1 MRKMR
6 NKFRFS
12 NKIKIFASKIVI
24 CGVLAIVFFSCAQI
38 GTPSGGQFDR
48 TPPKSKFSKPPH
60 NSTNFKGK
68 TFEIVFDEYIST
80 ENTSEEIIISP
91 PLKNK
96 PIVKAHL
103 KTLKVSWSDTLEEN
117 TTYIFDF
124 GSSIIDYTEGNRL
137 NNFVYSFSTG
147 NVIDTFEF
155 KGKVLEAYSLKP
167 MAKKYVML
175 YKSEEKDI
183 AKREKPSYITRTD
196 SNGNYHFQNI
206 AKGAYQILALDDKN
220 QNLIYDLSNEGI
232 AFSNE
237 RVESTIYKLDTSSKT
252 KVSKNNILY
261 FFEPKDSLISLL
273 SSKLLSDYRLQL
285 VFSKSTTDSLNF
297 VFEYPKF
304 SGKEDKDL
312 YVQSNITKDTI
323 DVWSLKQSI
332 DSVKMRIIDK
342 GLKEEI
348 ELFNLRKIED
358 KIKDTF
364 TFKTPA
370 SNQAFFEKCLIEM
383 PFPIID
389 TSNVLQA
396 QRISNEDTFAIYL
409 KPSSFSSL
417 YLEIEEK
424 LPQNSKQ
431 TIIIP
436 QGILKNSLNQT
447 NDSLSFSL
455 QIDSESDYGNFFLNI
470 NDTLNENMSYILILE
485 DSQGK
490 ALNKLF
496 SNNKERITFSN
507 LKDGSY
513 KLRIILDLNNNK
525 EWDYGDY
532 SQSRLPEKIIY
543 FPKPINIRKNWDLE
557 ETWHN

>member
-1 MRKMR
+1 MRKK
-6 NKFRFS
+6 NKFREII
-12 NKIKIFASKIVI
+12 NTFASKIII
-24 CGVLAIVFFSCAQI
+24 CGALSVLFFSCAQI
-38 GTPSGGQFDR
+38 GTPNGGIYDR
-48 TPPKSKFSKPPH
+48 IPPKAKSSKPPH
-60 NSTNFKGK
+60 NSTNFKEK
-68 TFEIVFDEYIST
+68 SFEIVFDEYIST
-80 ENTSEEIIISP
+80 ENTSEEMIISP

-96 PIVKAHL
+96 PVVKAHL
-103 KTLKVSWSDTLEEN
+103 KTLKVSWTDTLEEN

-147 NVIDTFEF
+147 NVIDTLEY

-167 MAKKYVML
+167 VAKKYVML

-183 AKREKPSYITRTD
+183 AKKEKPSYITRTD

-206 AKGAYQILALDDKN
+206 AKGTYQILALDDKN

-232 AFSNE
+232 AFSKE
-237 RVESTIYKLDTSSKT
+237 RVESTFFKLDTSSKT

-261 FFEPKDSLISLL
+261 FFEPKDSLISLS
-273 SSKLLSDYRLQL
+273 SSKLLSNYRLRL
-285 VFSKSTTDSLNF
+285 IFSKSTTDSLDF

-304 SGKEDKDL
+304 SWKEDKDL
-312 YVQSNITKDTI
+312 YVQCNITKDTI
-323 DVWSLKQSI
+323 DIWSLKQSI
-332 DSVKMRIIDK
+332 DSVKMRIIDI

-364 TFKTPA
+364 SLKTPA

-389 TSNVLQA
+389 TSTLYKA
-396 QRISNEDTFAIYL
+396 TRISNNDTFTIHL
-409 KPSSFSSL
+409 RPSSASPL

-436 QGILKNSLNQT
+436 QGIIKNSLNQT

-455 QIDSESDYGNFFLNI
+455 QIDSESDYGNFFFNI

-490 ALNKLF
+490 ALNKNF
-496 SNNKERITFSN
+496 SNNNERITFSN
-507 LKDGSY
+507 LKEGSY
-513 KLRIILDLNNNK
+513 KLRIILDMNKNK

-532 SQSRLPEKIIY
+532 SQSRLPEEILY

>member
-1 MRKMR
+1 MRKK
-6 NKFRFS
+6 NKFREMI
-12 NKIKIFASKIVI
+12 NTFASKIII
-24 CGVLAIVFFSCAQI
+24 CGALSVLFFSCAQI
-38 GTPSGGQFDR
+38 GTPNGGIYDR
-48 TPPKSKFSKPPH
+48 IPPKAKSSKPPH
-60 NSTNFKGK
+60 NSTNFKEK
-68 TFEIVFDEYIST
+68 SFEIVFDEYIST
-80 ENTSEEIIISP
+80 ENTSEEMIISP

-96 PIVKAHL
+96 PVVKAHL
-103 KTLKVSWSDTLEEN
+103 KTLKVSWTDTLEEN

-147 NVIDTFEF
+147 NVIDTLEY

-167 MAKKYVML
+167 VAKKYVML

-183 AKREKPSYITRTD
+183 AKKEKPSYITRTD

-206 AKGAYQILALDDKN
+206 AKGTYQILALDDKN

-232 AFSNE
+232 AFSKE
-237 RVESTIYKLDTSSKT
+237 RVESTFFKLDTSSKT

-261 FFEPKDSLISLL
+261 FFEPKDSLISLS
-273 SSKLLSDYRLQL
+273 SSKLLSNYRLRL
-285 VFSKSTTDSLNF
+285 IFSKSTTDSLDF

-304 SGKEDKDL
+304 SWKEDKDL
-312 YVQSNITKDTI
+312 YVQCNITKDTI
-323 DVWSLKQSI
+323 DIWSLKQSI
-332 DSVKMRIIDK
+332 DSVKMRIIDI

-364 TFKTPA
+364 SLKTPA

-389 TSNVLQA
+389 TSTLYKA
-396 QRISNEDTFAIYL
+396 TRISNNDTFTIHL
-409 KPSSFSSL
+409 RPSSASPL

-436 QGILKNSLNQT
+436 QGIIKNSLNQT

-485 DSQGK
+485 DIQGK
-490 ALNKLF
+490 ALNKQF

-507 LKDGSY
+507 LKEGSY
-513 KLRIILDLNNNK
+513 KLRIILDMNKNK

-532 SQSRLPEKIIY
+532 SQSRLPEEILY

>member
-1 MRKMR
+1 MRKK
-6 NKFRFS
+6 NKFREII
-12 NKIKIFASKIVI
+12 NTFASKIII
-24 CGVLAIVFFSCAQI
+24 CGALSVLFFSCAQI
-38 GTPSGGQFDR
+38 GTPNGGIYDR
-48 TPPKSKFSKPPH
+48 IPPKAKSSKPPH
-60 NSTNFKGK
+60 NSTNFKEK
-68 TFEIVFDEYIST
+68 SFEIVFDEYIST
-80 ENTSEEIIISP
+80 ENTSEEMIISP

-96 PIVKAHL
+96 PVVKAHL
-103 KTLKVSWSDTLEEN
+103 KTLKVSWTDTLEEN

-147 NVIDTFEF
+147 NVIDTLEY

-167 MAKKYVML
+167 VAKKYVML

-183 AKREKPSYITRTD
+183 AKKEKPSYITRTD

-206 AKGAYQILALDDKN
+206 AKGTYQILALDDKN

-232 AFSNE
+232 AFSKE
-237 RVESTIYKLDTSSKT
+237 RVESTFFKLDTSSKT

-261 FFEPKDSLISLL
+261 FFEPKDSLISLS
-273 SSKLLSDYRLQL
+273 SSKLLSNYRLRL
-285 VFSKSTTDSLNF
+285 IFSKSTTDSLDF

-304 SGKEDKDL
+304 SWKEDKDL
-312 YVQSNITKDTI
+312 YVQCNITKDTI
-323 DVWSLKQSI
+323 DIWSLKQSI
-332 DSVKMRIIDK
+332 DSVKMRIIDI

-364 TFKTPA
+364 SLKTPA

-389 TSNVLQA
+389 TSTLYKA
-396 QRISNEDTFAIYL
+396 TRISNNDTFTIHL
-409 KPSSFSSL
+409 RPSSASPL

-436 QGILKNSLNQT
+436 QGIIKNSLNQT

-455 QIDSESDYGNFFLNI
+455 QIDSESDYGNFFFNI

-485 DSQGK
+485 DNQGK
-490 ALNKLF
+490 ALNKQF

-507 LKDGSY
+507 LKEGSY
-513 KLRIILDLNNNK
+513 KLRIILDMNKNK

-532 SQSRLPEKIIY
+532 SQSRLPEEILY

>member
-1 MRKMR
+1 MRKK
-6 NKFRFS
+6 NKFREMI
-12 NKIKIFASKIVI
+12 NTFASKIII
-24 CGVLAIVFFSCAQI
+24 CGALSVLFFSCAQI
-38 GTPSGGQFDR
+38 GTPNGGIYDR
-48 TPPKSKFSKPPH
+48 IPPKAKSSKPPH
-60 NSTNFKGK
+60 NSTNFKEK
-68 TFEIVFDEYIST
+68 SFEIVFDEYIST
-80 ENTSEEIIISP
+80 ENTSEEMIISP

-96 PIVKAHL
+96 PVVKAHL
-103 KTLKVSWSDTLEEN
+103 KTLKVSWTDTLEEN

>member
-1 MRKMR
+1 MR
-6 NKFRFS
+6 NK
-12 NKIKIFASKIVI
+12 NKFIGMIKIFASKIII
-24 CGVLAIVFFSCAQI
+24 CGVLSVLFFSCAQI
-38 GTPSGGQFDR
+38 GTPNGGIYDR
-48 TPPKSKFSKPPH
+48 IPPKAKSSKPPH
-60 NSTNFKGK
+60 NSTNFKEK
-68 TFEIVFDEYIST
+68 SFEIVFDEYIST

-96 PIVKAHL
+96 PVVKAHL
-103 KTLKVSWSDTLEEN
+103 KTLKVSWTDTLAEN

-124 GSSIIDYTEGNRL
+124 GNSIIDYTEGNRL

-147 NVIDTFEF
+147 NVIDTFEY

-167 MAKKYVML
+167 VAKKYVML

-183 AKREKPSYITRTD
+183 AKKEKPSYITRTD

-206 AKGAYQILALDDKN
+206 AQGTYQILALDDKN

-232 AFSNE
+232 AFAKE
-237 RVESTIYKLDTSSKT
+237 RVESTIYKLDTLPKT
-252 KVSKNNILY
+252 KATKTNLLY
-261 FFEPKDSLISLL
+261 FFEPKDSLISLS
-273 SSKLLSDYRLQL
+273 SSKLISNYRLQL

-297 VFEYPKF
+297 LFEYSKF
-304 SGKEDKDL
+304 SGLQDKDL
-312 YVQSNITKDTI
+312 YFHHSKAKDTI
-323 DVWSLKQSI
+323 DIWSLKQPLDSI
-332 DSVKMRIIDK
+332 KMVVIEK
-342 GLKEEI
+342 GLKEEV

-364 TFKTPA
+364 SLKTPA

-389 TSNVLQA
+389 TSALYQA
-396 QRISNEDTFAIYL
+396 KRISDEDTFAIHL
-409 KPSSFSSL
+409 KPSNIFPL

-424 LPQNSKQ
+424 FPQNSKQ

-436 QGILKNSLNQT
+436 QGVIKNSLNQT
-447 NDSLSFSL
+447 NDLLSFSI
-455 QIDSESDYGNFFLNI
+455 QVDSESDYGNFFLNI
-470 NDTLNENMSYILILE
+470 DDTINKEMSYILILE

-490 ALNKLF
+490 ELNKLY
-496 SNNKERITFSN
+496 SNNKQRITFSN
-507 LKDGSY
+507 LKEGSY

-532 SQSRLPEKIIY
+532 SQRRLPEDIIY

-557 ETWHN
+557 ESWHN

>member
-1 MRKMR
+1 MRKK
-6 NKFRFS
+6 NKFREMI
-12 NKIKIFASKIVI
+12 NTFASKIII
-24 CGVLAIVFFSCAQI
+24 CGALSVLFFSCAQI
-38 GTPSGGQFDR
+38 GTPNGGIYDR
-48 TPPKSKFSKPPH
+48 IPPKAKSSKPPH
-60 NSTNFKGK
+60 NSTNFKEK
-68 TFEIVFDEYIST
+68 SFEIVFDEYIST
-80 ENTSEEIIISP
+80 ENTSEEMIISP

-96 PIVKAHL
+96 PVVKAHL
-103 KTLKVSWSDTLEEN
+103 KTLKVSWTDTLEEN

-147 NVIDTFEF
+147 NVIDTLEY

-167 MAKKYVML
+167 VAKKYVML

-183 AKREKPSYITRTD
+183 AKKEKPSYITRTD

-206 AKGAYQILALDDKN
+206 AKGTYQILALDDKN

-232 AFSNE
+232 AFSKE
-237 RVESTIYKLDTSSKT
+237 RVESTFFKLDTSSKT

-261 FFEPKDSLISLL
+261 FFEPKDSLISLS
-273 SSKLLSDYRLQL
+273 SSKLLSNYRLRL
-285 VFSKSTTDSLNF
+285 IFSKSTTDSLDF

-304 SGKEDKDL
+304 SWKEDKDL
-312 YVQSNITKDTI
+312 YVQCNITKDTI
-323 DVWSLKQSI
+323 DIWSLKQSI
-332 DSVKMRIIDK
+332 DSVKMRIIDI

-364 TFKTPA
+364 SLKTPA

-389 TSNVLQA
+389 TSTLYKA
-396 QRISNEDTFAIYL
+396 TRISNNDTFTIHL
-409 KPSSFSSL
+409 RPSSASPL

-436 QGILKNSLNQT
+436 QGIIKNSLNQT

-485 DSQGK
+485 DNQGK
-490 ALNKLF
+490 ALNKQF

-507 LKDGSY
+507 LKEGSY
-513 KLRIILDLNNNK
+513 KLRIILDMNKNK

-532 SQSRLPEKIIY
+532 SKMLLPEEIIY

>member
-1 MRKMR
+1 MRKK
-6 NKFRFS
+6 NKFREMI
-12 NKIKIFASKIVI
+12 NTFASKIII
-24 CGVLAIVFFSCAQI
+24 CGALSVLFFSCAQI
-38 GTPSGGQFDR
+38 GTPNGGIYDR
-48 TPPKSKFSKPPH
+48 IPPKAKSSKPPH
-60 NSTNFKGK
+60 NSTNFKEK
-68 TFEIVFDEYIST
+68 SFEIVFDEYIST
-80 ENTSEEIIISP
+80 ENTSEEMIISP

-96 PIVKAHL
+96 PVVKAHL
-103 KTLKVSWSDTLEEN
+103 KTLKVSWTDTLEEN

-147 NVIDTFEF
+147 NVIDTLEY

-167 MAKKYVML
+167 VAKKYVML

-183 AKREKPSYITRTD
+183 AKKEKPSYITRTD

-206 AKGAYQILALDDKN
+206 AKGTYQILALDDKN

-232 AFSNE
+232 AFSKE
-237 RVESTIYKLDTSSKT
+237 RVESTFFKLDTSSKT

-261 FFEPKDSLISLL
+261 FFEPKDSLISLS
-273 SSKLLSDYRLQL
+273 SSKLLSNYRLRL
-285 VFSKSTTDSLNF
+285 IFSKSTTDSLDF

-304 SGKEDKDL
+304 SWKEDKDL
-312 YVQSNITKDTI
+312 YVQCNITKDTI
-323 DVWSLKQSI
+323 DIWSLKQSI
-332 DSVKMRIIDK
+332 DSVKMRIIDI

-364 TFKTPA
+364 SLKTPA

-389 TSNVLQA
+389 TSTLYKA
-396 QRISNEDTFAIYL
+396 TRISNNDTFTIHL
-409 KPSSFSSL
+409 RPSSASPL

-436 QGILKNSLNQT
+436 QGIIKNSLNQT

-455 QIDSESDYGNFFLNI
+455 QIDSESDYGNFFFNI

-485 DSQGK
+485 DNQGK
-490 ALNKLF
+490 ALNKQF

-507 LKDGSY
+507 LKEGSY
-513 KLRIILDLNNNK
+513 KLRIILDMNKNK

-532 SQSRLPEKIIY
+532 SQSRLPEEILY

>member
-1 MRKMR
+1 MRKK
-6 NKFRFS
+6 NKFREMI
-12 NKIKIFASKIVI
+12 NTFASKIII
-24 CGVLAIVFFSCAQI
+24 CGALSVLFFSCAQI
-38 GTPSGGQFDR
+38 GTPNGGIYDR
-48 TPPKSKFSKPPH
+48 IPPKAKSSKPPH
-60 NSTNFKGK
+60 NSTNFKEK
-68 TFEIVFDEYIST
+68 SFEIVFDEYIST
-80 ENTSEEIIISP
+80 ENTSEEMIISP

-96 PIVKAHL
+96 PVVKAHL
-103 KTLKVSWSDTLEEN
+103 KTLKVSWTDTLEEN

-147 NVIDTFEF
+147 NVIDTLEY

-167 MAKKYVML
+167 VAKKYVML

-183 AKREKPSYITRTD
+183 AKKEKPSYITRTD

-206 AKGAYQILALDDKN
+206 AKGTYQILALDDKN

-232 AFSNE
+232 AFSKE
-237 RVESTIYKLDTSSKT
+237 RVESTFFKLDTSSKT

-261 FFEPKDSLISLL
+261 FFEPKDSLISLS
-273 SSKLLSDYRLQL
+273 SSKLLSNYRLRL
-285 VFSKSTTDSLNF
+285 IFSKSTTDSLDF

-304 SGKEDKDL
+304 SWKEDKDL
-312 YVQSNITKDTI
+312 YVQCNITKDTI
-323 DVWSLKQSI
+323 DIWSLKQSI
-332 DSVKMRIIDK
+332 DSVKMRIIDI

-364 TFKTPA
+364 SLKTPA

-389 TSNVLQA
+389 TSTLYKA
-396 QRISNEDTFAIYL
+396 TRISNNHTFTIHL
-409 KPSSFSSL
+409 RPSSASPL

-436 QGILKNSLNQT
+436 QGIIKNSLNQT

-455 QIDSESDYGNFFLNI
+455 QIDSESDYGNFFFNI

-485 DSQGK
+485 DNQGK
-490 ALNKLF
+490 ALNKQF

-507 LKDGSY
+507 LKEGSY
-513 KLRIILDLNNNK
+513 KLRIILDMNKNK

-532 SQSRLPEKIIY
+532 SQSRLPEEILY

>member
-1 MRKMR
+1 MRKK
-6 NKFRFS
+6 NKFIEMI
-12 NKIKIFASKIVI
+12 NTFASKIII
-24 CGVLAIVFFSCAQI
+24 CGALSVLFFSCAQI
-38 GTPSGGQFDR
+38 GTPNGGIYDR
-48 TPPKSKFSKPPH
+48 IPPKAKSSKPPH
-60 NSTNFKGK
+60 NSTNFKEK
-68 TFEIVFDEYIST
+68 SFEIVFDEYIST
-80 ENTSEEIIISP
+80 ENTSEEMIISP

-96 PIVKAHL
+96 PVVKAHL
-103 KTLKVSWSDTLEEN
+103 KTLKVSWTDTLEEN

-147 NVIDTFEF
+147 NVIDTLEY

-167 MAKKYVML
+167 VAKKYVML

-183 AKREKPSYITRTD
+183 AKKEKPSYITRTD

-206 AKGAYQILALDDKN
+206 AKGTYQILALDDKN

-232 AFSNE
+232 AFSKE
-237 RVESTIYKLDTSSKT
+237 RVESTFFKLDTSSKT

-261 FFEPKDSLISLL
+261 FFEPKDSLISLS
-273 SSKLLSDYRLQL
+273 SSKLLSNYRLRL
-285 VFSKSTTDSLNF
+285 IFSKSTTDSLDF

-304 SGKEDKDL
+304 SWKEDKDL
-312 YVQSNITKDTI
+312 YVQCNITKDTI
-323 DVWSLKQSI
+323 DIWSLKQSI
-332 DSVKMRIIDK
+332 DSVKMRIIDI

-364 TFKTPA
+364 SLKTPA

-389 TSNVLQA
+389 TSNLLQA
-396 QRISNEDTFAIYL
+396 QRISNEDTFEIHL
-409 KPSSFSSL
+409 KPSSASPL

-436 QGILKNSLNQT
+436 QGIIKNSLNQT

-490 ALNKLF
+490 ALNKQF

-507 LKDGSY
+507 LKEGSY
-513 KLRIILDLNNNK
+513 KLRIILDMNKNK

-532 SQSRLPEKIIY
+532 SQSRLPEEILY

>member
-1 MRKMR
+1 MRKK
-6 NKFRFS
+6 NKFREMI
-12 NKIKIFASKIVI
+12 NTFASKIII
-24 CGVLAIVFFSCAQI
+24 CGALSVLFFSCAQI
-38 GTPSGGQFDR
+38 GTPNGGIYDR
-48 TPPKSKFSKPPH
+48 IPPKAKSSKPPH
-60 NSTNFKGK
+60 NSTNFKEK
-68 TFEIVFDEYIST
+68 SFEIVFDEYIST
-80 ENTSEEIIISP
+80 ENTSEEMIISP

-96 PIVKAHL
+96 SVVKAHL
-103 KTLKVSWSDTLEEN
+103 KTLKVSWTDTLQEN

-147 NVIDTFEF
+147 NVIDTLEY

-167 MAKKYVML
+167 VAKKYVML

-183 AKREKPSYITRTD
+183 AKKEKPSYITRTD

-206 AKGAYQILALDDKN
+206 AKGTYQILALDDKN
-220 QNLIYDLSNEGI
+220 HNLIYDLSNEGI
-232 AFSNE
+232 AFSKE
-237 RVESTIYKLDTSSKT
+237 RVESTFFKLDTSSKT

-261 FFEPKDSLISLL
+261 FFEPKDSLISLS
-273 SSKLLSDYRLQL
+273 SSKLLSNYRLRL
-285 VFSKSTTDSLNF
+285 IFSKSTTDSLDF

-304 SGKEDKDL
+304 SWKEDKDL
-312 YVQSNITKDTI
+312 YVQCNTTKDTI
-323 DVWSLKQSI
+323 DIWSLKQSI
-332 DSVKMRIIDK
+332 DSVKMRIIDI

-358 KIKDTF
+358 KISDTF
-364 TFKTPA
+364 SLKTPA

-389 TSNVLQA
+389 TSTLYKA
-396 QRISNEDTFAIYL
+396 TRISNNDTFTIHL
-409 KPSSFSSL
+409 RPSSASPL

-431 TIIIP
+431 TVIIP
-436 QGILKNSLNQT
+436 QGIIKNSLNQT

-455 QIDSESDYGNFFLNI
+455 QIDSESDYGNFFFNI

-485 DSQGK
+485 DNQGK
-490 ALNKLF
+490 ALNKQF

-507 LKDGSY
+507 LKEGSY
-513 KLRIILDLNNNK
+513 KLRIILDMNKNK

-532 SQSRLPEKIIY
+532 SQSRLPEEILY

>member
-1 MRKMR
+1 MRKK
-6 NKFRFS
+6 NKFREII
-12 NKIKIFASKIVI
+12 NTFASKII
-24 CGVLAIVFFSCAQI
+24 FFGALSVLFFSCAQI
-38 GTPSGGQFDR
+38 GTPNGGIYDR
-48 TPPKSKFSKPPH
+48 IPPKAKSSKPPH
-60 NSTNFKGK
+60 NSTNFKEK
-68 TFEIVFDEYIST
+68 SFEIVFDEYIST
-80 ENTSEEIIISP
+80 ENTSEEMIISP

-96 PIVKAHL
+96 SVVKAHL
-103 KTLKVSWSDTLEEN
+103 KTLKVSWTDTLEEN

-147 NVIDTFEF
+147 NVIDTLEY

-167 MAKKYVML
+167 VAKKYVML

-183 AKREKPSYITRTD
+183 AKKEKPSYITRTD

-206 AKGAYQILALDDKN
+206 AKGTYQILALDDKN

-232 AFSNE
+232 AFSKE
-237 RVESTIYKLDTSSKT
+237 RVESTFFKLDTSSKT

-261 FFEPKDSLISLL
+261 FFEPKDSLISLS
-273 SSKLLSDYRLQL
+273 SSKLLSNYRLRL
-285 VFSKSTTDSLNF
+285 IFSKSTTDSLDF

-304 SGKEDKDL
+304 SWKEDKDL
-312 YVQSNITKDTI
+312 YVQCNITKDTI
-323 DVWSLKQSI
+323 DIWSLKQSI
-332 DSVKMRIIDK
+332 DSVKMRIIDI

-364 TFKTPA
+364 SLKTPA

-389 TSNVLQA
+389 TSTLYKA
-396 QRISNEDTFAIYL
+396 TRISNNDTFTIHL
-409 KPSSFSSL
+409 RPSSASPL

-436 QGILKNSLNQT
+436 QGIIKNSLNQT

-455 QIDSESDYGNFFLNI
+455 QIDSESDYGNFFFNI

-485 DSQGK
+485 DNQGK
-490 ALNKLF
+490 ALNKQF

-507 LKDGSY
+507 LKEGSY
-513 KLRIILDLNNNK
+513 KLRIILDMNKNK

-532 SQSRLPEKIIY
+532 SQSRLPEEILY

>member
-1 MRKMR
+1 MRKK
-6 NKFRFS
+6 NKFREMI
-12 NKIKIFASKIVI
+12 NTFASKIII
-24 CGVLAIVFFSCAQI
+24 CGALSVLFFSCAQI
-38 GTPSGGQFDR
+38 GTPNGGIYDR
-48 TPPKSKFSKPPH
+48 IPPKAKSSKPPH
-60 NSTNFKGK
+60 NSTNFKEK
-68 TFEIVFDEYIST
+68 SFEIVFDEYIST
-80 ENTSEEIIISP
+80 ENTSEEMIISP

-96 PIVKAHL
+96 SVVKAHL
-103 KTLKVSWSDTLEEN
+103 KTLKVSWTDTLQEN

-147 NVIDTFEF
+147 NVIDTLEY

-167 MAKKYVML
+167 VAKKYVML

-183 AKREKPSYITRTD
+183 AKKEKPSYITRTD

-206 AKGAYQILALDDKN
+206 AKGTYQILALDDKN

-232 AFSNE
+232 AFSKE
-237 RVESTIYKLDTSSKT
+237 RVESTIFKLDSSSET
-252 KVSKNNILY
+252 KVSKKNILY
-261 FFEPKDSLISLL
+261 FFEPKDSLISLS
-273 SSKLLSDYRLQL
+273 SSKLLSNYRLQL

-297 VFEYPKF
+297 VFECPKF
-304 SGKEDKDL
+304 SGIKDNDL
-312 YVQSNITKDTI
+312 YFLYSKDKDTI
-323 DVWSLKQSI
+323 DFWSLKQPLDSI
-332 DSVKMRIIDK
+332 KMVVIDK

-364 TFKTPA
+364 SLKTPA

-389 TSNVLQA
+389 TSVLFKA
-396 QRISNEDTFAIYL
+396 KRISGEDTFSIHL
-409 KPSSFSSL
+409 KPSSFSPL
-417 YLEIEEK
+417 FLQIEEK

-436 QGILKNSLNQT
+436 QGIIKNSLNQT
-447 NDSLSFSL
+447 NDSLSFAL
-455 QIDSESDYGNFFLNI
+455 QIDSESDYGNFFFYI

-490 ALNKLF
+490 ALNKNF
-496 SNNKERITFSN
+496 SNNNERITFSN
-507 LKDGSY
+507 LKEGSY
-513 KLRIILDLNNNK
+513 KLRIILDMNKNK

-532 SQSRLPEKIIY
+532 SQRRLPEDIIY

-557 ETWHN
+557 ESWHN

>member
-1 MRKMR
+1 MRKK
-6 NKFRFS
+6 NKFREII
-12 NKIKIFASKIVI
+12 NTFASKII
-24 CGVLAIVFFSCAQI
+24 FFGALSVLFFSCAQI
-38 GTPSGGQFDR
+38 GTPNGGIYDR
-48 TPPKSKFSKPPH
+48 IPPKAKSSKPPH
-60 NSTNFKGK
+60 NSTNFKEK
-68 TFEIVFDEYIST
+68 SFEIVFDEYIST
-80 ENTSEEIIISP
+80 ENTSEEMIISP

-96 PIVKAHL
+96 PVVKAHL
-103 KTLKVSWSDTLEEN
+103 KTLKVSWTDTLEEN

-147 NVIDTFEF
+147 NVIDTLEY

-167 MAKKYVML
+167 VAKKYVML

-183 AKREKPSYITRTD
+183 AKKEKPSYITRTD

-206 AKGAYQILALDDKN
+206 AKGTYQILALDDKN

-232 AFSNE
+232 AFSKE
-237 RVESTIYKLDTSSKT
+237 RVESTFFKLDTSSKT

-261 FFEPKDSLISLL
+261 FFEPKDSLISLS
-273 SSKLLSDYRLQL
+273 SSKLLSNYRLRL
-285 VFSKSTTDSLNF
+285 IFSKSTTDSLDF

-304 SGKEDKDL
+304 SWKEDKDL
-312 YVQSNITKDTI
+312 YVQCNITKDTI
-323 DVWSLKQSI
+323 DIWSLKQSI
-332 DSVKMRIIDK
+332 DSVKMRIIDI

-364 TFKTPA
+364 SLKTPA

-389 TSNVLQA
+389 TSTLYKA
-396 QRISNEDTFAIYL
+396 TRISNNDTFTIHL
-409 KPSSFSSL
+409 RPSSASPL

-436 QGILKNSLNQT
+436 QGIIKNSLNQT

-455 QIDSESDYGNFFLNI
+455 QIDSESDYGNFFFNI

-485 DSQGK
+485 DNQGK
-490 ALNKLF
+490 ALNKQF

-507 LKDGSY
+507 LKEGSY
-513 KLRIILDLNNNK
+513 KLRIILDMNKNK

-532 SQSRLPEKIIY
+532 SQSRLPEEILY

>member
-1 MRKMR
+1 MRKK
-6 NKFRFS
+6 NKFREMI
-12 NKIKIFASKIVI
+12 NTFASKIII
-24 CGVLAIVFFSCAQI
+24 CGALSVLFFSCAQI
-38 GTPSGGQFDR
+38 GTPNGGIYDR
-48 TPPKSKFSKPPH
+48 IPPKAKSSKPPH
-60 NSTNFKGK
+60 NSTNFKEK
-68 TFEIVFDEYIST
+68 SFEIVFDEYIST
-80 ENTSEEIIISP
+80 ENTSEEMIISP

-96 PIVKAHL
+96 PVVKAHL
-103 KTLKVSWSDTLEEN
+103 KTLKVSWTDTLEEN

-147 NVIDTFEF
+147 NVIDTLEY

-167 MAKKYVML
+167 VAKKYVML

-183 AKREKPSYITRTD
+183 AKKEKPSYITRTD

-206 AKGAYQILALDDKN
+206 AKGTYQILALDDKN

-232 AFSNE
+232 AFSKE
-237 RVESTIYKLDTSSKT
+237 RVESTFFKLDTSSKT

-261 FFEPKDSLISLL
+261 FFEPKDSLISLS
-273 SSKLLSDYRLQL
+273 SSKLLSNYRLRL
-285 VFSKSTTDSLNF
+285 IFSKSTTDSLDF

-304 SGKEDKDL
+304 SWKEDKDL
-312 YVQSNITKDTI
+312 YVQCNITKDTI
-323 DVWSLKQSI
+323 DIWSLKQSI
-332 DSVKMRIIDK
+332 DSVKMRIIDI

-364 TFKTPA
+364 SLKTPA

-389 TSNVLQA
+389 TSTLYKA
-396 QRISNEDTFAIYL
+396 TRISNNDTFTIHL
-409 KPSSFSSL
+409 RPSSASPL

-436 QGILKNSLNQT
+436 QGIIKNSLNQT

-485 DSQGK
+485 DNQGK
-490 ALNKLF
+490 ALNKQF

-507 LKDGSY
+507 LKEGSY
-513 KLRIILDLNNNK
+513 KLRIILDMNKNK

-532 SQSRLPEKIIY
+532 SQSRLPEEILY

>member
-1 MRKMR
+1 MRKK
-6 NKFRFS
+6 NKFREMI
-12 NKIKIFASKIVI
+12 NTFASKIII
-24 CGVLAIVFFSCAQI
+24 CGALSVLFFSCAQI
-38 GTPSGGQFDR
+38 GTPNGGIYDR
-48 TPPKSKFSKPPH
+48 IPPKAKSSKPPH
-60 NSTNFKGK
+60 NSTNFKEK
-68 TFEIVFDEYIST
+68 SFEIVFDEYIST
-80 ENTSEEIIISP
+80 ENTSEEMIISP

-96 PIVKAHL
+96 SVVKAHL
-103 KTLKVSWSDTLEEN
+103 KTLKVSWTDTLQEN

-147 NVIDTFEF
+147 NVIDTLEY

-167 MAKKYVML
+167 VAKKYVML

-183 AKREKPSYITRTD
+183 AKKEKPSYITRTD

-206 AKGAYQILALDDKN
+206 AKGTYQILALDDKN

-232 AFSNE
+232 AFSKE
-237 RVESTIYKLDTSSKT
+237 RVESTFFKLDTSSKT

-261 FFEPKDSLISLL
+261 FFEPKDSLISLS
-273 SSKLLSDYRLQL
+273 SSKILSNYRLRL
-285 VFSKSTTDSLNF
+285 IFSKSTTDSLDF

-304 SGKEDKDL
+304 SWKEDKDL
-312 YVQSNITKDTI
+312 YVQCNITKDTI
-323 DVWSLKQSI
+323 DIWSLKQSI
-332 DSVKMRIIDK
+332 DSVKMRIIDI

-358 KIKDTF
+358 KISDTF
-364 TFKTPA
+364 SLKTPA

-389 TSNVLQA
+389 TSTLYKA
-396 QRISNEDTFAIYL
+396 TRISNNDTFTIHL
-409 KPSSFSSL
+409 RPSSASPL

-431 TIIIP
+431 TVIIP
-436 QGILKNSLNQT
+436 QGIIKNSLNQT

-455 QIDSESDYGNFFLNI
+455 QIDSESDYGNFFFNI

-485 DSQGK
+485 DNQGK
-490 ALNKLF
+490 ALNKNF
-496 SNNKERITFSN
+496 SNNNERITFSN
-507 LKDGSY
+507 LKEGSY
-513 KLRIILDLNNNK
+513 KLRIILDMNKNK

-532 SQSRLPEKIIY
+532 SQSRLPEEILY

>member
-1 MRKMR
+1 MRKK
-6 NKFRFS
+6 NTFREMI
-12 NKIKIFASKIVI
+12 NTFASKIII
-24 CGVLAIVFFSCAQI
+24 CGALSVLFFSCAQI
-38 GTPSGGQFDR
+38 GTPNGGIYDR
-48 TPPKSKFSKPPH
+48 IPPKAKSSKPPH
-60 NSTNFKGK
+60 NSTNFKEK
-68 TFEIVFDEYIST
+68 SFEIVFDEYIST
-80 ENTSEEIIISP
+80 ENTSEEMIISP

-96 PIVKAHL
+96 PVVKAHL
-103 KTLKVSWSDTLEEN
+103 KTLKVSWTDTLEEN

-147 NVIDTFEF
+147 NVIDTLEY

-167 MAKKYVML
+167 VAKKYVML

-183 AKREKPSYITRTD
+183 AKKEKPSYITRTD

-206 AKGAYQILALDDKN
+206 AKGTYQILALDDKN

-232 AFSNE
+232 AFSKE
-237 RVESTIYKLDTSSKT
+237 RVESAFFKLDTSSKT

-261 FFEPKDSLISLL
+261 FFEPKDSLISLS
-273 SSKLLSDYRLQL
+273 SSKLLSNYRLRL
-285 VFSKSTTDSLNF
+285 IFSKSTTDSLDF

-304 SGKEDKDL
+304 SWKEDKDL
-312 YVQSNITKDTI
+312 YVQCNITKDTI
-323 DVWSLKQSI
+323 DIWSLKQSI
-332 DSVKMRIIDK
+332 DSVKMRIIDI

-364 TFKTPA
+364 SLKTPA

-389 TSNVLQA
+389 TSTLYKA
-396 QRISNEDTFAIYL
+396 TRISNNDTFTIHL
-409 KPSSFSSL
+409 RPSSASPL

-431 TIIIP
+431 TVIIP
-436 QGILKNSLNQT
+436 QGIIKNSLNQT

-455 QIDSESDYGNFFLNI
+455 QIDSESDYGNFFFNI

-485 DSQGK
+485 DNQGK
-490 ALNKLF
+490 ALNKQF
-496 SNNKERITFSN
+496 SNNKERVTFSN
-507 LKDGSY
+507 LKEGSY
-513 KLRIILDLNNNK
+513 KLRIILDMNKNK

-532 SQSRLPEKIIY
+532 SQSRLPEEILY